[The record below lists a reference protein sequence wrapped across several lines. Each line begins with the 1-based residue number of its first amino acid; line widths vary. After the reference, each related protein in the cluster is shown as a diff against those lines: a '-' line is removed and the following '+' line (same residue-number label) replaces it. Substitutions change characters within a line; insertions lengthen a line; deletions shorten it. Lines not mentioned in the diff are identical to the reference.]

1 VCAHNE
7 ELIPLPIRSTPNGP
21 DGNFL
26 AGFWRLADPKITLAS
41 MASIFLGACLVAAHG
56 EIHAGWLGVTVLGF
70 FAVEVAKN
78 ASGDIYDYETDM
90 AVAREDRTDFS
101 GGKRVL
107 VDGLLSRSQT
117 WAIAIVFYVLG
128 IGTGIVIVVFREPL
142 AIWPGVIGLILAWSY
157 NGPPGKFAYRGVG
170 ELDVAICYGPL
181 ICISTYLIQLG
192 EVTRNVVLVSIPLGI
207 LIAAFLW
214 INEFPDFEADRK
226 AQKRNLIVRLGRH
239 RASRAL
245 PFIQGSAFL
254 IVALL
259 PLAGLPYSIWLGGL
273 AMIPAAW
280 VAIRLWQDPEQCYR
294 HTPVSAGALVTFLSL
309 ALGMGVGVII

>member
-1 VCAHNE
+1 
-7 ELIPLPIRSTPNGP
+7 
-21 DGNFL
+21 
-26 AGFWRLADPKITLAS
+26 
-41 MASIFLGACLVAAHG
+41 
-56 EIHAGWLGVTVLGF
+56 
-70 FAVEVAKN
+70 
-78 ASGDIYDYETDM
+78 
-90 AVAREDRTDFS
+90 
-101 GGKRVL
+101 
-107 VDGLLSRSQT
+107 
-117 WAIAIVFYVLG
+117 
-128 IGTGIVIVVFREPL
+128 
-142 AIWPGVIGLILAWSY
+142 
-157 NGPPGKFAYRGVG
+157 
-170 ELDVAICYGPL
+170 
-181 ICISTYLIQLG
+181 LIQLG
-192 EVTRNVVLVSIPLGI
+192 EVTRDVVLVSIPLGI

-294 HTPVSAGALVTFLSL
+294 HAPVSAGALVTFLSL